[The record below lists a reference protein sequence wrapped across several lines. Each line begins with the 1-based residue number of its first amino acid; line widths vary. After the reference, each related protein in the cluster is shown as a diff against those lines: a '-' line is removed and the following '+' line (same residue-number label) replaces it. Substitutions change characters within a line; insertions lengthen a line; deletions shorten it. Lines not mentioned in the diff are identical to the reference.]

1 MRTEREL
8 IQSVI
13 DDLGIAE
20 KFKVQEREKIKIC
33 NQCPDKDEC
42 WGCGVWKW
50 WES

>member
-8 IQSVI
+8 IESVI
-13 DDLGIAE
+13 DDPGIDE
-20 KFKVQEREKIKIC
+20 KFKAPEREKIKIC
-33 NQCPDKDEC
+33 HQCPDKDEC